1 LLPPLALRLVKV
13 EKEGKTIYLVTNTT
27 SNELSE
33 TEAAEIDRCRWGIE
47 VFFRTFK
54 QTYDKRKL
62 RCTCSTNVVLEL
74 EWSLIGLWVMC
85 LFGKEEIG
93 KRYEISR
100 LSPAKTIRA
109 FAKTCR
115 EYRSEPKNTSCRLH
129 YLLSTALKDDYERK
143 RPKTNRDYPRK
154 SQRTPTRKPNIK
166 KATKKQQKIAR
177 ELKIKEKNYLTA

>member
-1 LLPPLALRLVKV
+1 VYLWPDYIANRSLPPLELRLVKV

-27 SNELSE
+27 SDELSE
-33 TEAAEIDRCRWGIE
+33 TEAAEIYRRRWGIE

-109 FAKTCR
+109 FEKTCR
-115 EYRSEPKNTSCRLH
+115 EYRSEPKNAASTLH
-129 YLLSTALKDDYERK
+129 NLFATALTDENERK
-143 RPKTNRDYPRK
+143 QTLTIHVNRNEL
-154 SQRTPTRKPNIK
+154 QLEN
-166 KATKKQQKIAR
+166 QK
-177 ELKIKEKNYLTA
+177 